1 MNLKPAPV
9 SSTSTVHDIVSSY
22 KLDRLKKYFFIIGI
36 AVLTVILIGVG
47 LGIGAYE
54 ISFLEVYRCIWDR
67 IAGGDLDTVDM
78 RVVWDQRMP
87 RMLTGIVVGAGLAAA
102 GAAMQSMMKNPLA
115 DPYTTGISSGA
126 AFGATIAI
134 AFGFSI
140 FGGQYSTVV
149 SAFLFALV
157 PVTVILFLSTVK
169 NATPAMMILAGI
181 SVMYI
186 FNAMTSYI
194 MLIVDEQTMA
204 AAYEWTIGTLSKAS
218 WSSLPIMAAFTA
230 AGIVC
235 LFILAKYLNALNSGD
250 AFAKSLGINVNRIRI
265 TTLLIV
271 SIVAAGI
278 VSFTGII
285 GFIGMVAPHICR
297 MFVGSD
303 NKILIPSSMM
313 LGVALVVFC
322 DILAKVVSH
331 IVVPIGI
338 ITAIFGGPLF
348 LFLVIKQ
355 KREVW

>member
-1 MNLKPAPV
+1 MSEGTPTDSNA
-9 SSTSTVHDIVSSY
+9 STVSGIVNRY
-22 KLDRLKKYFFIIGI
+22 KVERLKKYIFIAGV
-36 AVLTVILIGVG
+36 AVLTLVLIGIG
-47 LGIGAYE
+47 LGVGAYE
-54 ISFLEVYRCIWDR
+54 ISFFEVYRCIWDR
-67 IAGGDLDTVDM
+67 IMGGELDSVDM

-87 RMLTGIVVGAGLAAA
+87 RMLTGIIVGAGLAAA

-134 AFGFSI
+134 AFGISVV
-140 FGGQYSTVV
+140 GGQYSIVV

-157 PVTVILFLSTVK
+157 PVTVILFLSAVRNT
-169 NATPAMMILAGI
+169 TPATMILAGI
-181 SVMYI
+181 SIMYI

-204 AAYEWTIGTLSKAS
+204 AAYEWTIGTLGKAS
-218 WSSLPIMAAFTA
+218 WNTVPIMAT
-230 AGIVC
+230 IVVVGVIGL
-235 LFILAKYLNALNSGD
+235 LFLAKFLNAMKSGD
-250 AFAKSLGINVNRIRI
+250 AFAKSLGINVGRIRI
-265 TTLLIV
+265 LTLFIV
-271 SIVAAGI
+271 SVVAAGI

-285 GFIGMVAPHICR
+285 GFVGMVAPHICR

-313 LGVALVVFC
+313 LGMALVVFC
-322 DILAKVVSH
+322 DILAKIVSTF
-331 IVVPIGI
+331 VVPIGI

>member
-1 MNLKPAPV
+1 
-9 SSTSTVHDIVSSY
+9 
-22 KLDRLKKYFFIIGI
+22 
-36 AVLTVILIGVG
+36 
-47 LGIGAYE
+47 
-54 ISFLEVYRCIWDR
+54 
-67 IAGGDLDTVDM
+67 
-78 RVVWDQRMP
+78 
-87 RMLTGIVVGAGLAAA
+87 MLTGIIVGMGLAAA

-140 FGGQYSTVV
+140 IGGEYSTVI
-149 SAFLFALV
+149 SAFMFALV
-157 PVTVILFLSTVK
+157 PVIVILFLSTVK
-169 NATPAMMILAGI
+169 NTTPAMMILAGI

-204 AAYEWTIGTLSKAS
+204 AAYEWTIGTLNKAS
-218 WSSLPIMAAFTA
+218 WNSVPIMAVITI
-230 AGIVC
+230 AGVVV
-235 LFILAKYLNALNSGD
+235 LFILAKYLNAMNSGD
-250 AFAKSLGINVNRIRI
+250 AFAKTLGINVSRIRI
-265 TTLLIV
+265 TTLLVV

-285 GFIGMVAPHICR
+285 GFVGMVAPHICR
-297 MFVGSD
+297 IFVGSD

-313 LGVALVVFC
+313 LGMALVVFC
-322 DILAKVVSH
+322 DILAKIVSN